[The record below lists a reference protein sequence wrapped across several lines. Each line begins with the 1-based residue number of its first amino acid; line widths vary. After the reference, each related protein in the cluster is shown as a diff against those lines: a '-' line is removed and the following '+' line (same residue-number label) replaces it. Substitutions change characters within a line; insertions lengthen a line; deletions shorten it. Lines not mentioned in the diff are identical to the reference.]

1 MKDLVS
7 APKSKIDTN
16 TYRKQLQSL
25 EALRAG
31 KPEPDFKTKR
41 VPPPNEGKGLYDPVL
56 APKSKIEM
64 KNYRQQVK
72 ALEAL
77 RAGEPEPKFKKKWVE
92 PPDDGKGLPPAVI
105 RKGTVVQRQN
115 SYWGNGW
122 DEQIKAERIEHK
134 EAKAQKNLKAINSAR
149 SIAEKKRND
158 HANTVRARGMPET
171 YFRKNMPA
179 AAKMIDMCDPEPR
192 GGPRITTRA
201 QRSEIPIPLV
211 ADVPARRPSLRGKSK
226 ADKTAHKSPP
236 QLEAEPEILKG
247 KALYEKLTTP
257 SVQPPNRRMSFN
269 AYGQSTINKTG
280 ILVPTYYVPKAKE
293 KEAAEKAARMEVLQA
308 AEREH
313 DAMLRKVEESFE
325 DQDKRLEA
333 RRKRENID
341 DRIELRSE
349 ESLRQRRDV
358 EFLKKRP
365 VGLFR
370 ALH

>member
-1 MKDLVS
+1 MKDLVL
-7 APKSKIDTN
+7 APKSKIEMS

-25 EALRAG
+25 EALWAG
-31 KPEPDFKTKR
+31 KPEPDFKKKR

-77 RAGEPEPKFKKKWVE
+77 RAGEPEPKFKKK
-92 PPDDGKGLPPAVI
+92 
-105 RKGTVVQRQN
+105 GTVVQRQN

-122 DEQIKAERIEHK
+122 DDQIKAERIERK
-134 EAKAQKNLKAINSAR
+134 EAQAQKNLKAINSAR
-149 SIAEKKRND
+149 SRAEKKRND
-158 HANTVRARGMPET
+158 HANTVRARGMPQT
-171 YFRKNMPA
+171 YFRKSMPA
-179 AAKMIDMCDPEPR
+179 AAKMIDMCDSEPR
-192 GGPRITTRA
+192 GGPKITTRA
-201 QRSEIPIPLV
+201 QRSKIPIPLL

-247 KALYEKLTTP
+247 KALYNKLTTP
-257 SVQPPNRRMSFN
+257 SAQTPTRRMSFN
-269 AYGQSTINKTG
+269 AYGQSAINKRG
-280 ILVPTYYVPKAKE
+280 ILVPTYYVPTDEE
-293 KEAAEKAARMEVLQA
+293 KEAAEKAARVKVLQA

-313 DAMLRKVEESFE
+313 DAMLRKLEESFE

-370 ALH
+370 ALY